1 MLAGLAGR
9 AALASA
15 FESRFMRQSMWS
27 LGWRTLW
34 RDVRSG
40 ELRLL
45 VVAVTLAVAALT
57 AVGFF
62 ADRLQAGLQRDARQL
77 LGGDAVIA
85 SDRPAPA
92 VFAEQA
98 RTLGLAMVNTQGFP
112 TMARTTQEQGGN
124 SKLVALKS
132 VEPGY
137 PLRGT
142 LRIADAPG
150 APERPARGIPA
161 LGMVWVDAQLL
172 DALGIGVGDNLLLG
186 ERSLQV
192 QAIIVIEPDRGAGF
206 MNFSPRVMINSQ
218 DLASTALVQAA
229 SRVNYRLAVA
239 GEDAQIKRF
248 VDAATQRIKTG
259 HAAQAQDPAK
269 VDAPLSEKAG
279 SASTPSEVK
288 TSSAEPEPMR
298 GVRIESTQTGRP
310 EMGQTLD
317 RAEKFLSL
325 VALLAALLSAVA
337 VALAAR
343 SFAAK
348 HLDDCAMLRVLG
360 QSQRTI
366 AGAYA
371 WEFALVGL
379 FASALGVA
387 IGFGVHYIFVLLLA
401 GLVDTQLP
409 QASLVPAALGLG
421 MGLTLLF
428 AFGLP
433 PVLQLAQ
440 VPPLRVIRRDVG
452 NLRPASLGVLALGV
466 TGFAALLLVVSS
478 DLKLG
483 LIAVAGFAG
492 AVLVFAL
499 LSWLAIKLLRASVN
513 ESSAPRALVL
523 ATRQIAARPAF
534 TVVQVSALSVGLLAL
549 VLLVLLRTDLIASW
563 RQATPPD
570 APNRFV
576 INVSPEQSS
585 AFVQTLQDA
594 GVEKFDWYPMIRG
607 RLVAINGT
615 SVSSETYSEERAKR
629 LVDREFNI
637 SYSAKQPDNNLIVSG
652 QWTPEEAGAISMEEG
667 IASTLGLQVGDTLRF
682 DMAGVAVD
690 SKITSLRK
698 VDWGTMRANF
708 FALYPVSTMDGVP
721 ATFIGAF
728 KAPAQAGFDNALVRR
743 FPNVTNVD
751 MSATINQVQR
761 VLDQVIRAVEFL
773 FGFTL
778 AAGLVVLFAAVSAT
792 REERAREFAIMR
804 AVGAQNSLLRQVQRL
819 ELAGVGLLAGF
830 LASVVASALGWALA
844 RYVFEFSW
852 TVSLWVPV
860 LGALAGAVLALMAGW
875 WGLREVLRRPV
886 VETLRK
892 ATV

>member
-1 MLAGLAGR
+1 
-9 AALASA
+9 
-15 FESRFMRQSMWS
+15 MWS

-92 VFAEQA
+92 FFAEQA
-98 RTLGLAMVNTQGFP
+98 RTLGLAIVNTQGFP
-112 TMARTTQEQGGN
+112 TMARSTQEQGGN

-161 LGMVWVDAQLL
+161 PGSVWVDAQLL
-172 DALGIGVGDNLLLG
+172 DALGIGVGDSLLLG

-206 MNFSPRVMINSQ
+206 MNFSPRVMLNSQ
-218 DLASTALVQAA
+218 DLASTALVQPA
-229 SRVNYRLAVA
+229 SRINYRLAVA

-248 VDAATQRIKTG
+248 VDAANQRIKVG
-259 HAAQAQDPAK
+259 HA
-269 VDAPLSEKAG
+269 V
-279 SASTPSEVK
+279 
-288 TSSAEPEPMR
+288 EPETIAPVAAPASDKANGTATSAGEQDKGAANPEPLR

-310 EMGQTLD
+310 EMGQTLG

-379 FASALGVA
+379 FASALGVC
-387 IGFGVHYIFVLLLA
+387 IGFGVHYLFVLLLA
-401 GLVDTQLP
+401 GLVDAQLP
-409 QASLVPAALGLG
+409 QASLAPAALGLG

-466 TGFAALLLVVSS
+466 SGFA
-478 DLKLG
+478 
-483 LIAVAGFAG
+483 AVAGFAG

-563 RQATPPD
+563 RKATPPD

-594 GVEKFDWYPMIRG
+594 GVKKFDWYPMIRG
-607 RLVAINGT
+607 RLVAVNGT
-615 SVSSETYSEERAKR
+615 SVSSETYTEDFAKR

-637 SYSAKQPDNNLIVSG
+637 SYSAKQPDNNLIVGG
-652 QWTPEEAGAISMEEG
+652 QWTPEEAGAISMEES
-667 IASTLGLQVGDTLRF
+667 IATTLGLQVGDTLRF
-682 DMAGVAVD
+682 DMAGVTVD

-698 VDWGTMRANF
+698 VDWGSMRANF
-708 FALYPVSTMDGVP
+708 YALYPVSALEGVP
-721 ATFIGAF
+721 ATFMGSF
-728 KAPAQAGFDNALVRR
+728 KAPVQAGFDNALVRR

-830 LASVVASALGWALA
+830 LASVVASVLGWALA

-875 WGLREVLRRPV
+875 WGLREVLSRPV

-892 ATV
+892 AAV